1 MGLVGRRSEP
11 LNLNAAPSHPNFHF
25 VPEIG
30 EEPFN
35 AFLGVPILHQGRVL
49 GVLVVQQREPR
60 RFDESE
66 EAFLVT
72 LSAQLATSVAHAEA
86 VGSPIVADGAINL
99 IDDGLFKGFAGA
111 PGIGIGTG
119 VVMHPGADL
128 DAVPSRPAEDI
139 TVELMLLD
147 RAIEAVRND
156 IRSLIQSLQT
166 SLPQEELAFFEAY
179 LHMLDDSALAGDMRE
194 VVRRGE
200 WAQGAL
206 RKVIRQHVSRF
217 EVMDDE
223 YLRERGTDV
232 KDLGIRVLAY
242 LQRIREKK
250 TQFPENAILV
260 GEEITPAMLG
270 AIPADQLRAV
280 VSVRGS
286 GNSHVAIL
294 ARAMGIPAVMGALD
308 LPAYEL
314 EGVTL
319 IVDGHYGDVYTQP
332 SEQRLLEN
340 ASLLDQERVFAE
352 GAQ

>member
-1 MGLVGRRSEP
+1 
-11 LNLNAAPSHPNFHF
+11 
-25 VPEIG
+25 
-30 EEPFN
+30 
-35 AFLGVPILHQGRVL
+35 
-49 GVLVVQQREPR
+49 
-60 RFDESE
+60 
-66 EAFLVT
+66 
-72 LSAQLATSVAHAEA
+72 
-86 VGSPIVADGAINL
+86 
-99 IDDGLFKGFAGA
+99 
-111 PGIGIGTG
+111 
-119 VVMHPGADL
+119 
-128 DAVPSRPAEDI
+128 
-139 TVELMLLD
+139 
-147 RAIEAVRND
+147 
-156 IRSLIQSLQT
+156 
-166 SLPQEELAFFEAY
+166 
-179 LHMLDDSALAGDMRE
+179 MLDDSALAGDMRE

-206 RKVIRQHVSRF
+206 RKVIRQHVSRV

-250 TQFPENAILV
+250 TQFPDNAILV

-270 AIPADQLRAV
+270 AIPADQLRGV

-314 EGVTL
+314 EGITL

-340 ASLLDQERVFAE
+340 ISLLDQERVFAE
-352 GAQ
+352 ELNELKELPCVTQDGWRLQLWVNVGLTSDITLSLIHI